1 MNYGTSDQEL
11 SKTHALDPYKLLE
24 YAEDT
29 SEEGRYQLANA
40 VIKFFDTRKLSD
52 TEQHLASDIMLSLIR
67 QAELDLREAL
77 AERLS
82 VQGNIP
88 EEVIIFLANDEIS
101 VARPVLLHSPV
112 LKDIDLMFI
121 IASKGEEY
129 WRSIAERSQ
138 LSPMVADRLV
148 DTGDTATVLNLIG
161 NQKVVLQKNTVKKI
175 VRVSLTSEALQEPL
189 LHRPEVDSDLA
200 VDLYMCVSHA
210 LRNEIM
216 MRFHVPVS
224 MVESALEALVTELS
238 QEAKGVQRVTHEMRV
253 IAKRFHERDAVTP
266 GLMIKT
272 LRRGQISF
280 FIALFS
286 EKLRLEPDAIVR
298 LSQKDGGMNFAL
310 ACRSIGMIKS
320 EFASLYLL
328 SRGVGGGNRTI
339 NQREL
344 AVALKYF
351 DALREFDVHRI
362 IKKWVKNP
370 ELI

>member
-1 MNYGTSDQEL
+1 MHHGTSDQEL
-11 SKTHALDPYKLLE
+11 SKIQALSPHKLLE
-24 YAEDT
+24 YAQDK
-29 SEEGRYQLANA
+29 SEEGRYMLANA
-40 VIKFFDTRKLSD
+40 VTKFLNEQKLSD
-52 TEQHLASDIMLSLIR
+52 TGQHLAGDIMMSLIR

-77 AERLS
+77 AERLAMQDN
-82 VQGNIP
+82 VP

-121 IASKGEEY
+121 ITSKGEEY
-129 WRSIAERSQ
+129 WRSIAERGN
-138 LSPMVADRLV
+138 LSPIVADRLV
-148 DTGDTATVLNLIG
+148 DTGDETTVKNLIG
-161 NQKVVLQKNTVKKI
+161 NRQVALQKNTVKKI
-175 VRVSLTSEALQEPL
+175 VRASLTSEALQEPL

-210 LRNEIM
+210 LRHEIT
-216 MRFHVPVS
+216 MRFHIPVS
-224 MVESALEALVTELS
+224 LVESSLEALVTELS
-238 QEAKGVQRVTHEMRV
+238 QEARGVQQVTHEMRV
-253 IAKRFHERDAVTP
+253 VARRFHERDAVTP
-266 GLMIKT
+266 DLMIKT

-286 EKLRLEPDAIVR
+286 EKLRLEPETVVR
-298 LSQKDGGMNFAL
+298 LAQKDGGMNFAL
-310 ACRSIGMIKS
+310 ACRSVGMVKS

-328 SRGVGGGNRTI
+328 SRGIGGGQRTV

-351 DALREFDVHRI
+351 DALREFDVQRI
-362 IKKWVKNP
+362 VKKWIKNP